1 MCFCRG
7 MYPGNWKYSGFTKD
21 HHTPCNESAMHGQ
34 NSFVTRSAYSE
45 KKRLNDSSEET
56 RHRHRKRYSLLTEEQ
71 RNALLHRNREYK
83 KTISETMTITDH
95 GGIMEAPISSPCTP
109 LTHAQHSKI
118 PAGSTDPLFMVFSHD
133 IECVIGYF
141 SYVLCATFR

>member
-1 MCFCRG
+1 
-7 MYPGNWKYSGFTKD
+7 
-21 HHTPCNESAMHGQ
+21 MHGQ
-34 NSFVTRSAYSE
+34 DSFVTRSVYSE

-56 RHRHRKRYSLLTEEQ
+56 RQRHRERYSLLTEEQ

-83 KTISETMTITDH
+83 KAIRETTTITDH

-118 PAGSTDPLFMVFSHD
+118 PPGISDPYSW
-133 IECVIGYF
+133 YF
-141 SYVLCATFR
+141 HMTLNV